1 MITGETIDYDLEN
14 SPLFIKTKSE
24 VGSYEKV
31 QLEFFSAAGD
41 GAGRIYITFGDNPDY
56 QLWGC
61 TTLNNH
67 WDDFL
72 NPDPFSETDKIL
84 KIALTRSSDMGV
96 KLVISC
102 NKEEVLNLQISS
114 STCREATW
122 ENYWNYAVKKI
133 KFNKWDSA
141 SVKYSSNQPFSP
153 GKIINQIL
161 VFLCSTS

>member
-1 MITGETIDYDLEN
+1 MTTGETIDYDLEN

-31 QLEFFSAAGD
+31 QLDFFSETGD
-41 GAGRIYITFGDNPDY
+41 GAGRIYITFGENPDY

-61 TTLNNH
+61 NSLNND

-84 KIALTRSSDMGV
+84 KIALTRNSDMGV
-96 KLVISC
+96 KLVIDC
-102 NKEEVLNLQISS
+102 NNEEVLNMQISAP
-114 STCREATW
+114 TCSEVTW
-122 ENYWNYAVKKI
+122 ENYWNFAVKKI

-141 SVKYSSNQPFSP
+141 SDQYSSNQPFSP
-153 GKIINQIL
+153 G
-161 VFLCSTS
+161 S